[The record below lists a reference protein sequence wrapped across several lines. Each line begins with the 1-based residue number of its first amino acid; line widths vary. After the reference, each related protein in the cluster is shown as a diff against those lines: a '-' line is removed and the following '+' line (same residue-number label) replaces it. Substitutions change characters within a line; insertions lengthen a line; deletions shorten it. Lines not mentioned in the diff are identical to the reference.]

1 MAVVNLGNIKHAPII
16 NLFSDIKHVW
26 SDKEHVGKTVKLDVP
41 FVFSPNKT
49 YLVFVRSKRG
59 KVVIDEKEVS
69 VDAIVIFTN
78 RIKGFSSSG
87 GAPFNFTGN
96 DYSFGITLPTIGD
109 TAGELGVYIARPTKT
124 SAASLFDV
132 CVCEL

>member
-1 MAVVNLGNIKHAPII
+1 MGVVNLGNIKHAPII
-16 NLFSDIKHVW
+16 NVFSDIKYVW
-26 SDKEHVGKTVKLDVP
+26 SDEHVGTSVKLDIP
-41 FVFSPNKT
+41 FVFYPNKT
-49 YLVFVRSKRG
+49 YIVFVRSRSG
-59 KVVIDEKEVS
+59 KVIIDGSEVS
-69 VDAIVIFTN
+69 VNAIEIFTN
-78 RIKGFSSSG
+78 RIKGVSSSG

-109 TAGELGVYIARPTKT
+109 TDELGVYIARPTKT

>member
-1 MAVVNLGNIKHAPII
+1 MGVVNLGNIKHAPII
-16 NLFSDIKHVW
+16 NVFGDIKHVW
-26 SDKEHVGKTVKLDVP
+26 SDEHVGTSVKLDIP
-41 FVFSPNKT
+41 FVFDQNKT
-49 YLVFVRSKRG
+49 YIVFVRSRSG
-59 KVVIDEKEVS
+59 KVIIDGSEVS
-69 VDAIVIFTN
+69 VGAIEIFTN
-78 RIKGFSSSG
+78 RIKGVSSSG

-109 TAGELGVYIARPTKT
+109 SGELGVYIARPTKT

>member
-16 NLFSDIKHVW
+16 NVFSDIKYVW
-26 SDKEHVGKTVKLDVP
+26 SDEHVGSSVKLDVP

-49 YLVFVRSKRG
+49 YLVLVRSKSG
-59 KVVIDEKEVS
+59 KVIIDKKEVS
-69 VDAIVIFTN
+69 VDAIEIFTN
-78 RIKGFSSSG
+78 RIKGVSSSG

-96 DYSFGITLPTIGD
+96 DYSFGITLPTTTSD
-109 TAGELGVYIARPTKT
+109 NAELGVYIARPTKT

>member
-16 NLFSDIKHVW
+16 NVFSDIKHVW
-26 SDKEHVGKTVKLDVP
+26 RDEEKVGKSVKLDIP
-41 FVFSPNKT
+41 FVFYQNKT
-49 YLVFVRSKRG
+49 YIVFVRSKGG
-59 KVVIDEKEVS
+59 KVIIDGSEVS
-69 VDAIVIFTN
+69 VDAIEIFTN

-96 DYSFGITLPTIGD
+96 DYSFGITLPTSGD
-109 TAGELGVYIARPTKT
+109 TNELGVYISRPTKT

>member
-16 NLFSDIKHVW
+16 KVFSDIKHVW
-26 SDKEHVGKTVKLDVP
+26 SDEQVGKAVKLDVP
-41 FVFSPNKT
+41 FVFSKNKT
-49 YLVFVRSKRG
+49 YIVFVRSKSG
-59 KVVIDEKEVS
+59 KVIIDGSEVS
-69 VDAIVIFTN
+69 VDAIEIITN
-78 RIKGFSSSG
+78 RIKGISSSG
-87 GAPFNFTGN
+87 GAPFNFIGN

-109 TAGELGVYIARPTKT
+109 TAELGVYILRPTKT

>member
-16 NLFSDIKHVW
+16 NVFSDIKHVW
-26 SDKEHVGKTVKLDVP
+26 RDDEKVGKSVKLDVP

-49 YLVFVRSKRG
+49 YLVFVRSKSG
-59 KVVIDEKEVS
+59 KVIIDGKEVS
-69 VDAIVIFTN
+69 VDAIEIFTN
-78 RIKGFSSSG
+78 RIKGVSSSG

-96 DYSFGITLPTIGD
+96 DYSFGITLPTSDD
-109 TAGELGVYIARPTKT
+109 TGELGVYIARPTKT

>member
-16 NLFSDIKHVW
+16 NVFSDITHVW
-26 SDKEHVGKTVKLDVP
+26 RDDEHVGKIVKLDVP

-49 YLVFVRSKRG
+49 YIVFVRSKSG
-59 KVVIDEKEVS
+59 KVMIDEKEVP
-69 VDAIVIFTN
+69 VDAIEIFTN

-96 DYSFGITLPTIGD
+96 YYSFGITLPVTGD
-109 TAGELGVYIARPTKT
+109 TDELGVYIARPTKT

-132 CVCEL
+132 YVCEL

>member
-16 NLFSDIKHVW
+16 NVFSDIKHVW
-26 SDKEHVGKTVKLDVP
+26 SDEHVGKSVKLDVP
-41 FVFSPNKT
+41 FVFSENKT
-49 YLVFVRSKRG
+49 YIVFVRSKSG
-59 KVVIDEKEVS
+59 KVIIDGSEVS
-69 VDAIVIFTN
+69 VDAIEIFTN
-78 RIKGFSSSG
+78 RIKGVSSSG

-96 DYSFGITLPTIGD
+96 DYSFGITLPTSGD
-109 TAGELGVYIARPTKT
+109 TAELGVYIARPTKT

>member
-16 NLFSDIKHVW
+16 NVFSNIKYVW
-26 SDKEHVGKTVKLDVP
+26 SDEHVGASVKLDIP
-41 FVFSPNKT
+41 FVFSTNKT
-49 YLVFVRSKRG
+49 YIVFVRSRSG
-59 KVVIDEKEVS
+59 KVMIDGSEVP
-69 VDAIVIFTN
+69 VGAINIFTN
-78 RIKGFSSSG
+78 RINGVSGSG

-96 DYSFGITLPTIGD
+96 DYSFGITLPTIGE
-109 TAGELGVYIARPTKT
+109 TGEMGVYIARPTKT